1 MIKYKTENS
10 VAIIANGEYPTHHI
24 PLNVLINAKIII
36 ACDGAVNLLDKNK
49 IKPDFII
56 GDLDSI
62 SNKLKFKYR
71 NNIISIQNQENNDL
85 SKALDF
91 AIKTM
96 KIHEISILG
105 ASGLRE
111 DHSIGNFFRLFDYS
125 NSISLKMYT
134 NYGIFHFINKKS
146 QFSSFKGQQIS
157 IFAIDRTIKITS
169 KRLKYNFKRNM
180 LSSLFSGTLNES
192 ISDTFSINLTHG
204 TIAIYQAYKRT

>member
-24 PLNVLINAKIII
+24 PLNVLINAKTII

-49 IKPDFII
+49 IKPNFII

-62 SNKLKFKYR
+62 SNKLKVKYKK
-71 NNIISIQNQENNDL
+71 NIISIPSQKNNDF
-85 SKALDF
+85 SKALNF
-91 AIKTM
+91 AIKN
-96 KIHEISILG
+96 KYNKISILG

-111 DHSIGNFFRLFDYS
+111 DHSIGNFFRLFNYS

-169 KRLKYNFKRNM
+169 RRLKYSFKRNM
-180 LSSLFSGTLNES
+180 LSSLFSGTLYES
-192 ISDTFSINLTHG
+192 LSDNFSINLSHG
-204 TIAIYQAYKRT
+204 SVAIYQAYKL